1 LEEADRTSK
10 AGIYT
15 GNRLKIFV
23 KRDGIWHS
31 IKDKGI
37 DLLPDTG
44 FEERGNIGGEE
55 LEGDKVD
62 IDNDIVSR
70 Y

>member
-10 AGIYT
+10 ANIYT
-15 GNRLKIFV
+15 GNRLKRFM

-37 DLLPDTG
+37 NLLLDAG
-44 FEERGNIGGEE
+44 FKERGNIGGEE
-55 LEGDKVD
+55 LE
-62 IDNDIVSR
+62 R
-70 Y
+70 R